1 MKCKLIFCILC
12 LCIAL
17 VRPLAAQVAS
27 STTLVGTVTDS
38 SGAVIPGASVV
49 AVQDATKVAFKGVA
63 GGTGDYTLPY
73 VAVGTYTITVEAV
86 GFQKVTHTNVLVEV
100 NHTVRTDF
108 VLNPGN
114 VTNEVTVTEAPPAI
128 ATDDAALVQTLG
140 NTAISSLP
148 VVGHDAFQLALTTA
162 GVQLSSNVT
171 VGDPPGEQFAG
182 PGFRGEQQDVSLD
195 GVTLMNSIHV
205 TVDFPPSPDALQE
218 LSVQT
223 GTYSAQYGGHLG
235 IHVNA
240 VTKTG
245 GNDFHGVLKEYDQNG
260 YFAAHSRFDLPGTRK
275 NPLNQNQFGGEL
287 DGPVIVPWLYN
298 GKKRTFFTFDYQGRR
313 EINKIATI
321 YTVMTEPERTGDFSA
336 LLSAPKPVTLTDP
349 VDPTCIVANV
359 IQPRCIDPHSLEIL
373 NFMGP
378 GPNLPGT
385 TQNLNYSVS
394 NADPWNQYIGRLDE
408 VINDNTRLFFRYAYM
423 DADPY
428 AGVLFFPD
436 SSYTPSK
443 QANFVLGYTQVITP
457 NLVNQFLIGRNQVSI
472 RSTNGY
478 FQNPSLDSQLS
489 VLTIPGYANPT
500 GDPGDPSVTISNYNG
515 TGSSARNSAQTDEYW
530 SGNDTISWNHGKHN
544 VIAGLDLARVH
555 TTRYAENSP
564 RGSFSLNGTMTGDAA
579 ADFMRGLIISDTTP
593 VPQPQSAGLQW
604 LDDFFV
610 LDKWSATR
618 KLSLNLGLRYELP
631 TVPTSPSGIA
641 NALNAAGTALTPN
654 PPTPYYQFTNPNHSE
669 WAPRIGAAYRLTS
682 KWVVRAGGGIYY
694 SPDTLNP
701 ITILSLNP
709 PFAENYTY
717 NTTKAN
723 PVITFSNPNPEAAL
737 GTSAKPDIR
746 TIDRHY
752 PSAMMEQWS
761 LDVERALW
769 PDAGLDVQFMGN
781 HTDHLDTT
789 LQLNA
794 PLPGPG
800 AIQTRRPNQNF
811 GNIQDI
817 RNLEHSNFEG
827 MTITFTQRMHRN
839 VSAQLNYTWSHSL
852 DMGLYA
858 NGGGAIVNPYDPQ
871 ADYGNSNDDIRH
883 RFVGSFVWDIP
894 YLRHASNML
903 VRGALGGWSFS
914 GIETI
919 QTGNPVNVTISPDE
933 ANTGQASQRPN
944 RIGPIH
950 ASSCGAVLVACV
962 NNNAFVLP
970 TQYTYGDSARNPFYS
985 PHTVNLNSALAKTF
999 PIHERLDFQ
1008 FRADAYNT
1016 FNHVDWGPPNGV
1028 WTSPTFG
1035 NITTAGPMRIFEF
1048 EGRLTF

>member
-1 MKCKLIFCILC
+1 MKRKLSFGILGLYLTLNGAAFC
-12 LCIAL
+12 
-17 VRPLAAQVAS
+17 QVAS
-27 STTLVGTVTDS
+27 STTLVGTVTDTL
-38 SGAVIPGASVV
+38 GAVVPNASVT
-49 AVQDATKVAFKGVA
+49 AVQDATKVAFKGITS
-63 GGTGDYTLPY
+63 GTGDYSLPY
-73 VAVGTYTITVEAV
+73 VAVGTYTITVEAT
-86 GFQKVTHTNVLVEV
+86 GFQKVVHTNVLIEV

-108 VLNPGN
+108 ALAPGA
-114 VTNEVTVTEAPPAI
+114 VTSEVTVSEATPAI
-128 ATDDAALVQTLG
+128 ATDDAALVQTLSSA
-140 NTAISSLP
+140 AISSLP
-148 VVGHDAFQLALTTA
+148 TVGHDAYQLALTTA

-171 VGDPPGEQFAG
+171 VGDPPGEAFAG
-182 PGFRGEQQDVSLD
+182 PGYRGEQQDISLD

-218 LSVQT
+218 FNVQT

-245 GNDFHGVLKEYDQNG
+245 GNEFHGLIEEYNQNG
-260 YFAAHSRFDLPGTRK
+260 SFAAHSRFDLPGSRK
-275 NPLNQNQFGGEL
+275 NPSNQNQFGGEI
-287 DGPVIVPWLYN
+287 DGPVLLPHLYN
-298 GKKRTFFTFDYQGRR
+298 GKKRTFFMFDYQGRR

-336 LLSAPKPVTLTDP
+336 LLTAPEPVKLSDP

-359 IQPRCIDPHSLEIL
+359 IQQRCIDPHSFQVL

-378 GPNLPGT
+378 GPNLPGV

-408 VINDNTRLFFRYAYM
+408 VINDNTRLFARYAYM
-423 DADPY
+423 TADPY

-436 SSYTPSK
+436 SAYTPSK
-443 QANFVLGYTQVITP
+443 QANFVVGYTQVLTP

-472 RSTNGY
+472 RSSNGY
-478 FQNPSLDSQLS
+478 YQDPSLLGQLD
-489 VLTIPGYANPT
+489 VLTIPGYANPP

-515 TGSSARNSAQTDEYW
+515 TGSTARNSAQTDEYW
-530 SGNDTISWNHGKHN
+530 SGNNTISWNHGAHN
-544 VIAGLDLARVH
+544 IIAGLDLSRVY
-555 TTRYAENSP
+555 TTRYAQNSP
-564 RGSFSLNGTMTGDAA
+564 RGSFSFNGTMTGDAA
-579 ADFMRGLIISDTTP
+579 ADFMRGLIINDTTP

-610 LDKWSATR
+610 LDKWSIAR
-618 KLSLNLGLRYELP
+618 KLSLNIGLRYELP

-641 NALNAAGTALTPN
+641 NALNAEGTALIPN
-654 PPTPYYQFTNPNHSE
+654 PPQRSYKFTNPNHSE
-669 WAPRIGAAYRLTS
+669 WAPRIGAAYRLTP
-682 KWVVRAGGGIYY
+682 KWVIRGGGGIYY
-694 SPDTLNP
+694 SPDTLNSL
-701 ITILSLNP
+701 TILSLNP
-709 PFAENYTY
+709 PFAENFTY
-717 NTTKAN
+717 NTSRAN
-723 PVITFSNPNPEAAL
+723 PVITFSDPNPASAL

-746 TIDRHY
+746 TLDRHY

-761 LDVERALW
+761 LDVERVLW
-769 PDAGLDVQFMGN
+769 PDAGLDVQFIGN

-800 AIQTRRPNQNF
+800 AIQARRPNQNF
-811 GNIQDI
+811 GNILDI

-827 MTITFTQRMHRN
+827 LNIVFTQRMHRN
-839 VSAQLNYTWSHSL
+839 IDAQLSYTWSHSL

-858 NGGGAIVNPYDPQ
+858 NGGGAIVNPYNPQ

-894 YLRHASNML
+894 YFRSGSNGL
-903 VRGALGGWSFS
+903 VRTVLGGWSFS
-914 GIETI
+914 GVETI
-919 QTGNPVNVTISPDE
+919 QTGNPVNVTISSDQ

-944 RIGPIH
+944 RVGPIH
-950 ASSCGAVLVACV
+950 AGSCGGVRVACV
-962 NNNAFVLP
+962 NSDAWALP
-970 TQYTYGDSARNPFYS
+970 APYSYGNSARNPFYG
-985 PHTVNLNSALAKTF
+985 PGTVNLNSALAKTF
-999 PIHERLDFQ
+999 PIYERLSFQ

-1048 EGRLTF
+1048 EGRLMF